1 MGAEVREE
9 QMSLPGP
16 LSATVMTPIA
26 VESIATVLRRFFV
39 SQRLGHTSLKFQQLA
54 SCNRFSTPQSISRPL
69 LPILLYTG
77 WACRRG
83 RGALGTYVPRQI
95 SNM

>member
-26 VESIATVLRRFFV
+26 VQSIVTVLRRFFV

-77 WACRRG
+77 WACRQ
-83 RGALGTYVPRQI
+83 GAGGVGYVRTPP
-95 SNM
+95 NK